1 MHVVRY
7 ENAGQIKPYCN
18 DEEKTFKEEIK
29 LSNLRRSGGQKVI
42 VHGCPYNLFCWWNL
56 PLVL

>member
-29 LSNLRRSGGQKVI
+29 QSNLRRSGGQKRI
-42 VHGCPYNLFCWWNL
+42 VHGCPYNLFCW
-56 PLVL
+56 